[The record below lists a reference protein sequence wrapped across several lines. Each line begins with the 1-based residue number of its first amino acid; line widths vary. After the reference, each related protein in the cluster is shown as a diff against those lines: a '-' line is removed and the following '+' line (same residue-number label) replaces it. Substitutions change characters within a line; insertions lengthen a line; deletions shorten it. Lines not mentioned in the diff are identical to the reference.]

1 MIYVQRESADVW
13 RKNILTN
20 LESEDWEFP
29 LVGDLLVE
37 LKREFEKGGNELIE
51 VAELKQVE

>member
-1 MIYVQRESADVW
+1 LIYIQRESADVW
-13 RKNILTN
+13 RENILTN
-20 LESEDWEFP
+20 LELEDWEFP

-37 LKREFEKGGNELIE
+37 LKREFGEEDNELIE